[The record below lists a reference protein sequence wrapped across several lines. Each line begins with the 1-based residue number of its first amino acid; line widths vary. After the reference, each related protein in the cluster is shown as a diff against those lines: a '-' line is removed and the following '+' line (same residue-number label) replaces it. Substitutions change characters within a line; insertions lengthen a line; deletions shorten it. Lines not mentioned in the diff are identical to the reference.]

1 MHTNSDQRRG
11 SLDRA
16 LALILLIA
24 TIGAYWQVQHHD
36 FIYFDD
42 PSYVTDNHYVKQG
55 LTKHGFA
62 WAFSTFHASNWH
74 PLTWL
79 SHMLDCELYG
89 LNPAGH
95 HLTNLFFHVATTL
108 LLFLVLRESTGRRWP
123 SFLVAGL
130 FALHPLHVE
139 SVAWVSERKDV
150 LSTFFWFLTMLAYV
164 RYVRQPRIHRYMLVL
179 IPFAAGLL
187 TKPMLVTLPFVL
199 LLFDYWPLG
208 RLGFAWG
215 GSKERTKKSS
225 PVDLVPVSQLVWEK
239 IPFFVLAAASSIV
252 TFVAQSAGRAVQSLE
267 ALPLQTRMLN
277 GLVSYVSYMA
287 KMVWPHD
294 LAIFYPHPED
304 TVAWWPGLASAL
316 LLGLLC
322 IAALRQ
328 ALKRPYLAVGWFW
341 FMGTLVPVIGLV
353 QVGMQAMADRY
364 TYIPLTGL
372 FVAIVWGLC
381 DLFGRGKLYQ
391 KLLAVNGGLVLC
403 ALMLCTWFQL
413 QHWQNT
419 LTLFQHALRV
429 TKDNYAAHFI
439 LARAEGARGAIDKA
453 LSHYNSAVKIR
464 PTYVAMM
471 HNRFGYDLAEQGHL
485 EKAAIEFTGALEIR
499 PDYANAYNNLGVV
512 LARKGQFQEAIT
524 HFLEA
529 LQLSPGYG
537 KARENLENARRQ
549 KDLVEEKNQGVKKP
563 HGP

>member
-42 PSYVTDNHYVKQG
+42 PAYVTDNNYVKPG

-79 SHMLDCELYG
+79 SHMLDCKLYG

-95 HLTNLFFHVATTL
+95 HLTNLFFHVANTL

-150 LSTFFWFLTMLAYV
+150 LSTFFWFLTMLVYV
-164 RYVRQPRIHRYMLVL
+164 RYVQQPRIHRYMLAL
-179 IPFAAGLL
+179 ILFAAGLL
-187 TKPMLVTLPFVL
+187 AKPMLVTLPFVL

-208 RLGFAWG
+208 RLGFA
-215 GSKERTKKSS
+215 TKTFSAHTRS
-225 PVDLVPVSQLVWEK
+225 AAYLLWEK
-239 IPFFVLAAASSIV
+239 APFFLLAGASAIL
-252 TFVAQSAGRAVQSLE
+252 TFIAQSAGRAVQSLE
-267 ALPLQTRMLN
+267 ALPLQTRILN
-277 GLVSYVSYMA
+277 ALVSYVIYMA
-287 KMVWPHD
+287 KTVWPHD

-304 TVAWWPGLASAL
+304 TAVWWPGLASAM

-322 IAALRQ
+322 IAALREAQ
-328 ALKRPYLAVGWFW
+328 KRPYLVVGWLW

-364 TYIPLTGL
+364 TYIPLIGL

-381 DLFGRGKLYQ
+381 DLFARGKLYQ
-391 KLLAVNGGLVLC
+391 KLLAVSGGLVLC
-403 ALMLCTWFQL
+403 ALMLCTWLQL
-413 QHWQNT
+413 QNWQNT
-419 LTLFQHALRV
+419 LTLFQHSLRV

-439 LARAEGARGAIDKA
+439 LARAEGEQGEIDKA
-453 LSHYNSAVKIR
+453 FSHYNSAVKIN
-464 PTYVAMM
+464 PSYVAMM
-471 HNRFGYDLAEQGHL
+471 HNRFGYDLSEQGHL
-485 EKAAIEFTGALEIR
+485 EKAAIQFTGAIQIR

-512 LARKGQFQEAIT
+512 LARKGRFKEAIT

-529 LQLSPGYG
+529 LRLSPGYG

-549 KDLVEEKNQGVKKP
+549 KNLMEEKNQGVNKP
-563 HGP
+563 H